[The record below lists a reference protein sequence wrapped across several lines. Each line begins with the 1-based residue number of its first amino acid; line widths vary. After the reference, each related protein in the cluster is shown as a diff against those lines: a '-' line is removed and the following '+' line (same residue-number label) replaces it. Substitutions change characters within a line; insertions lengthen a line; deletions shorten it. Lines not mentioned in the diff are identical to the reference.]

1 MTDAYAAYKYFNN
14 LNECSHLYC
23 WAHVRR
29 IFVQALHDYKDIKAE
44 EFIDLIRL
52 LYKVE
57 LESMMLHRTEQD
69 VVTARKQTS
78 IPVLNELI

>member
-1 MTDAYAAYKYFNN
+1 MFPFILLGPCETY
-14 LNECSHLYC
+14 L
-23 WAHVRR
+23 R
-29 IFVQALHDYKDIKAE
+29 IGTNSKAE